1 VTRPGPNS
9 VRAHPQLFRWAIIP
23 LLIAAASLLLAA
35 CGGDDDENGEETA
48 ADTAAAT
55 ATGGGTGAAPQG
67 TIDISETDF
76 KLNPSDPTVGAG
88 QVTVNVSND
97 GQTTHSLEVE
107 GPKGESELESELA
120 PGESGSMVVD
130 LSEPGTYEMYCPVD
144 GHKDQGMEGEIT
156 VR

>member
-1 VTRPGPNS
+1 MRV
-9 VRAHPQLFRWAIIP
+9 A

-35 CGGDDDENGEETA
+35 CGGDDEENEETTTPPA
-48 ADTAAAT
+48 GAVTTPGTGAT
-55 ATGGGTGAAPQG
+55 TGTGAAPQG
-67 TIDISETDF
+67 TIEISETDF

-88 QVTVNVSND
+88 QITVNVSND
-97 GQTTHSLEVE
+97 GQTIHSLEVE
-107 GPKGESELESELA
+107 GPAGESELRSELA

-144 GHKDQGMEGEIT
+144 GHKEQGMVGEIT